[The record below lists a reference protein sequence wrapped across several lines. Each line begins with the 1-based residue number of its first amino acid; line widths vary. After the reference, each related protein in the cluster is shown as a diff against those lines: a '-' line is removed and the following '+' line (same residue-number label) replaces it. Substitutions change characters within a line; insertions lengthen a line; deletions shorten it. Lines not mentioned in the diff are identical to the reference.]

1 MRYFFSLARP
11 EPALS
16 VGVDVL
22 ATTGRPVAF
31 GRLALRLS
39 TRLSGTTF
47 RAINMTAITL
57 PTENHLTVATCTV
70 EESSTG
76 LHQHAVPMRAGF

>member
-11 EPALS
+11 EPALA
-16 VGVDVL
+16 VGIYVL
-22 ATTGRPVAF
+22 ATAGRPVTS

-39 TRLSGTTF
+39 TRIPSTAFG
-47 RAINMTAITL
+47 AIDMSTIAL
-57 PTENHLTVATCTV
+57 PAENYLTVATCTM

-76 LHQHAVPMRAGF
+76 VHQQ

>member
-1 MRYFFSLARP
+1 MRYFFSPARP
-11 EPALS
+11 EPALPVS
-16 VGVDVL
+16 IDVL
-22 ATTGRPVAF
+22 AAPGRPIAF

-39 TRLSGTTF
+39 SCFPGTTF
-47 RAINMTAITL
+47 RAIDMTAIAL

-76 LHQHAVPMRAGF
+76 LHQQ